1 MKGPTNLMECQRK
14 LYVFAKSRSDFRNF
28 NDFSSKKKEMHS
40 SNNPQPEYEH
50 PNHVF
55 PVEQSV

>member
-1 MKGPTNLMECQRK
+1 MECQRK
-14 LYVFAKSRSDFRNF
+14 VYVFAKSRKVI
-28 NDFSSKKKEMHS
+28 SKILTIFLLKKEMHS